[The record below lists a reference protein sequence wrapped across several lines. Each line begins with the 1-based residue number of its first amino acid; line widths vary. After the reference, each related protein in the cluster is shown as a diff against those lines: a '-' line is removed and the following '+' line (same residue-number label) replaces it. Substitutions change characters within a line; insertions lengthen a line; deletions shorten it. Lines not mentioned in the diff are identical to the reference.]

1 MAKGKAKINGSALL
15 QPRSLRSRK
24 RECLSEEISETV
36 QASRH
41 QQDTEGST
49 SAVDT
54 KLLQSHPT
62 PVQESTI
69 LSTRQHEAEGLSSLT
84 KQDPDTYEKHSEA
97 TPVEVEAFEDQE
109 ETAVANHN
117 NVSQPEEFKRNAGN
131 EGNNIQN
138 NQGEMTAEECNRSQ
152 TCTDQLQVFLAI
164 SEEGDKSALDEQ
176 MGAKENSQCD
186 SEKKQEAIQAR
197 SCPSNV
203 NMADVKELTKEAA
216 AGLPAKKKRRMAGS
230 VTEEE
235 EPDIQLESSHCG
247 GEETG
252 VLITVTTSDGTS
264 AACDPMGESCEV
276 EGVIAPGAEQ
286 TADTKSDPPPTEE
299 EELLENP
306 DQQEPEDS
314 AAEIPAENPQEP
326 IEDGEDGSA
335 AAEDQSPA
343 ITFYSNPT
351 QNEETENGDAME
363 AAVLQVNSDT
373 RTSEKKE
380 ELTGGAGD
388 GAEAGASPTD
398 PQSGG
403 SNTVKLC
410 EAAAPPSG
418 SERKDSVSD
427 GTTCDGDKEHSA
439 GSTEPLQTWDTTD
452 PFGSGY
458 LDYVTDS
465 QLNTISLSEVDV
477 MEEEDLGSPDHEDA
491 TELICGLIR
500 ELSSLNRKVMATHR
514 DLENLRRSSKTSR
527 SSTR

>member
-1 MAKGKAKINGSALL
+1 MIPSS
-15 QPRSLRSRK
+15 P
-24 RECLSEEISETV
+24 
-36 QASRH
+36 
-41 QQDTEGST
+41 
-49 SAVDT
+49 
-54 KLLQSHPT
+54 
-62 PVQESTI
+62 
-69 LSTRQHEAEGLSSLT
+69 LSSSSSI
-84 KQDPDTYEKHSEA
+84 P
-97 TPVEVEAFEDQE
+97 
-109 ETAVANHN
+109 
-117 NVSQPEEFKRNAGN
+117 
-131 EGNNIQN
+131 
-138 NQGEMTAEECNRSQ
+138 
-152 TCTDQLQVFLAI
+152 
-164 SEEGDKSALDEQ
+164 
-176 MGAKENSQCD
+176 
-186 SEKKQEAIQAR
+186 
-197 SCPSNV
+197 
-203 NMADVKELTKEAA
+203 
-216 AGLPAKKKRRMAGS
+216 AGS
-230 VTEEE
+230 VTEQE

-247 GEETG
+247 GQDREETE

-264 AACDPMGESCEV
+264 SACDPMGESCEV
-276 EGVIAPGAEQ
+276 EGVIAPGAGQ

-299 EELLENP
+299 EKEELLENP
-306 DQQEPEDS
+306 DQQEPEGS

-351 QNEETENGDAME
+351 QNEETEKRDAME